1 MLDDFQC
8 QNHVEFGPGGGHFLG
23 RSGAIVDSGPRLCRV
38 RLSGGDPAEHQ
49 QRAEEM
55 FAAITGQG
63 ARLPS
68 QRRYEAR
75 ARSLAEGA
83 AVPRALYAEILAL
96 AG

>member
-1 MLDDFQC
+1 MIPDLPLC
-8 QNHVEFGPGGGHFLG
+8 QPPGET
-23 RSGAIVDSGPRLCRV
+23 IVV
-38 RLSGGDPAEHQ
+38 PAPEQ
-49 QRAEEM
+49 SLAEETLGFVLEPFQPLREQ

-75 ARSLAEGA
+75 ARSLAEGV

-96 AG
+96 AE

>member
-1 MLDDFQC
+1 
-8 QNHVEFGPGGGHFLG
+8 
-23 RSGAIVDSGPRLCRV
+23 
-38 RLSGGDPAEHQ
+38 
-49 QRAEEM
+49 M

-75 ARSLAEGA
+75 ARSLAEGV

-96 AG
+96 AE